1 MITTY
6 NNKNGSKNQEPIFN
20 YLIIFLI
27 SIFFISILE
36 KTKIINYLLYKINI
50 KYIIFIIFIAFSIAV
65 YNTIGDINY
74 FINRKKIIKIE
85 RIKEKLIKK
94 INRKKFAPIVL
105 KKLDPILNTN
115 IIDFKFKKEEEART
129 FFINIKKY
137 SIEKLLKIIN
147 NFTSVKAVKEEK
159 EKKQELINLY
169 LKLKRIEFI
178 KKEEEKRLKVF
189 ETRKIIEQLKQVEEQ
204 KEKKEEI
211 INLYLKLKRIEFIK
225 KEEEKRLKV
234 FETRKIIEQLKQ
246 VEEQKEE
253 KLKKIEITNL
263 IRIFKEVEEQEAKS
277 IAEAEAISL
286 IVNREEAPEEIEIK
300 RVKKLK
306 VKKIKDIEEIE
317 DYLKKS
323 TEKKRMQYKF
333 IELMKNNKLVSLK
346 NLNVARLQVCGD
358 FLLFLK
364 SQNNAYRLKKANLC
378 NNRFCPLCSSLRAK
392 KNAVIVLELM
402 EYIREIKKLEF
413 VFFTLTAPNIVGEKL
428 EEEIKEFNNSFKE
441 LMRSKEFRKVCKGY
455 IRKLEVTYNK
465 ERADFHPHF
474 HIVMAVN
481 KSYFKSKDYISTA
494 LLKTLW
500 RKFKKNDSIEAVD
513 MRKVKMNSI
522 KEVLEI
528 ATYCTKSSDLYDNG
542 QEVFDY
548 FYSALRGKQ
557 EITYSGIF
565 ADVKK
570 LRDNGELKI
579 ENIKSLEEL
588 QEKAVEKVWH
598 KWKKENQEYYKY
610 FKQELTKEEQERF
623 YNLDLANIIIN

>member
-1 MITTY
+1 MLTTY
-6 NNKNGSKNQEPIFN
+6 SIKNGSKNQGAILK
-20 YLIIFLI
+20 YITIFLI
-27 SIFFISILE
+27 SIFFIAILE
-36 KTKIINYLLYKINI
+36 KTKIINYLFLDLI
-50 KYIIFIIFIAFSIAV
+50 KKVNVNYIIFTGFFVAV
-65 YNTIGDINY
+65 YNTIGEIN
-74 FINRKKIIKIE
+74 FLINKKKILKIK

-94 INRKKFAPIVL
+94 IYRKKFAPIIL
-105 KKLDPILNTN
+105 KKLDPILNSY

-137 SIEKLLKIIN
+137 NIEKLLKIIN
-147 NFTSVKAVKEEK
+147 NFTSIKIVREEK
-159 EKKQELINLY
+159 EKKKEL
-169 LKLKRIEFI
+169 
-178 KKEEEKRLKVF
+178 
-189 ETRKIIEQLKQVEEQ
+189 
-204 KEKKEEI
+204 

-263 IRIFKEVEEQEAKS
+263 IRIIQLVEEQEAES

-286 IVNREEAPEEIEIK
+286 IVNREEASEEIEIK

-306 VKKIKDIEEIE
+306 VKKVKEIEEIE
-317 DYLKKS
+317 EYLKKP
-323 TEKKRMQYKF
+323 TQKKRMQYKF
-333 IELMKNNKLVSLK
+333 IELMKNNKLVNLK

-364 SQNNAYRLKKANLC
+364 SKNNAYRLKKANLC

-570 LRDNGELKI
+570 IRDSGELKI
-579 ENIKSLEEL
+579 ENIKSLEEI
-588 QEKAVEKVWH
+588 QEKAIEKVWH

>member
-1 MITTY
+1 MFTTY
-6 NNKNGSKNQEPIFN
+6 NNKNGSKNQEPILN
-20 YLIIFLI
+20 YSIIFLI
-27 SIFFISILE
+27 SIFFIGILE
-36 KTKIINYLLYKINI
+36 KTKIINYLLYKINV
-50 KYIIFIIFIAFSIAV
+50 KYIIFIGFFVAV

-94 INRKKFAPIVL
+94 FYKKEIVPIIV
-105 KKLDPILNTN
+105 KKLDPILNSEV
-115 IIDFKFKKEEEART
+115 IEFKFKREEEART
-129 FFINIKKY
+129 FLSNIKKY
-137 SIEKLLKIIN
+137 NIEKLLKIIN
-147 NFTSVKAVKEEK
+147 NFTFIKIVKEEK
-159 EKKQELINLY
+159 EK
-169 LKLKRIEFI
+169 
-178 KKEEEKRLKVF
+178 
-189 ETRKIIEQLKQVEEQ
+189 
-204 KEKKEEI
+204 
-211 INLYLKLKRIEFIK
+211 
-225 KEEEKRLKV
+225 
-234 FETRKIIEQLKQ
+234 
-246 VEEQKEE
+246 EE
-253 KLKKIEITNL
+253 KLKKVEIIKL
-263 IRIFKEVEEQEAKS
+263 IRIIEEVEEQEVKS

-286 IVNREEAPEEIEIK
+286 IVNREEASEEIEIK

-306 VKKIKDIEEIE
+306 VKKIKDIEEVE
-317 DYLKKS
+317 EYLKKP

-364 SQNNAYRLKKANLC
+364 SKNNAYRLKKANLC

-441 LMRSKEFRKVCKGY
+441 LIRSKEFRKVCKGY
-455 IRKLEVTYNK
+455 IRKLEVTYNR

-481 KSYFKSKDYISTA
+481 QSYFKSKDYISTA

-528 ATYCTKSSDLYDNG
+528 ATYCTKSSDLYNNG

-579 ENIKSLEEL
+579 ENIKSLEEI
-588 QEKAVEKVWH
+588 QEKAIEKVWH

-610 FKQELTKEEQERF
+610 FKQELTEAEQEKF
-623 YNLDLANIIIN
+623 YNLDLANININ

>member
-1 MITTY
+1 MFTTY
-6 NNKNGSKNQEPIFN
+6 NNKNGSKNQEPILN
-20 YLIIFLI
+20 YSIIFLI
-27 SIFFISILE
+27 SIFFIGILE
-36 KTKIINYLLYKINI
+36 KTKIINYLLYKINV
-50 KYIIFIIFIAFSIAV
+50 KYIIFIGFFVAV

-94 INRKKFAPIVL
+94 FYKKEIVPIIV
-105 KKLDPILNTN
+105 KKLDPILNSEV
-115 IIDFKFKKEEEART
+115 IEFKFKREEEARI
-129 FFINIKKY
+129 FLSNIKKY
-137 SIEKLLKIIN
+137 NIEKLLKIIN
-147 NFTSVKAVKEEK
+147 NFTSIKIVKEEK
-159 EKKQELINLY
+159 EKE
-169 LKLKRIEFI
+169 
-178 KKEEEKRLKVF
+178 
-189 ETRKIIEQLKQVEEQ
+189 
-204 KEKKEEI
+204 
-211 INLYLKLKRIEFIK
+211 
-225 KEEEKRLKV
+225 
-234 FETRKIIEQLKQ
+234 
-246 VEEQKEE
+246 EE
-253 KLKKIEITNL
+253 KLKKIEIIKL
-263 IRIFKEVEEQEAKS
+263 IRIIKEVEEQEVKS

-286 IVNREEAPEEIEIK
+286 IVNREEVTEEIEIK

-306 VKKIKDIEEIE
+306 VKKIKDIEEVE
-317 DYLKKS
+317 DYLKKP

-364 SQNNAYRLKKANLC
+364 SKNNAYRLKKANLC

-441 LMRSKEFRKVCKGY
+441 LIRSKEFRKVCKGY
-455 IRKLEVTYNK
+455 IRKLEVTYNR

-481 KSYFKSKDYISTA
+481 QSYFKSKDYISTA

-579 ENIKSLEEL
+579 ENIKSLEEI
-588 QEKAVEKVWH
+588 QEKAIEKVWH

-610 FKQELTKEEQERF
+610 FKQELTEEEQERF
-623 YNLDLANIIIN
+623 YNLDLANININ

>member
-1 MITTY
+1 MLTTY
-6 NNKNGSKNQEPIFN
+6 SIKNGSKNQGAILK
-20 YLIIFLI
+20 YITIFLI
-27 SIFFISILE
+27 SIFFIAILE
-36 KTKIINYLLYKINI
+36 KSKIINYLFLDLI
-50 KYIIFIIFIAFSIAV
+50 KKVNVNYIIFISFFLAV

-105 KKLDPILNTN
+105 KKLDPFLNSY

-129 FFINIKKY
+129 FFTNIKKY
-137 SIEKLLKIIN
+137 NIDKLLKIIN

-159 EKKQELINLY
+159 EKKQ
-169 LKLKRIEFI
+169 
-178 KKEEEKRLKVF
+178 
-189 ETRKIIEQLKQVEEQ
+189 
-204 KEKKEEI
+204 EI

-234 FETRKIIEQLKQ
+234 LETRKIIEQLKQ

-286 IVNREEAPEEIEIK
+286 IVNSEEASEEIEIK

-306 VKKIKDIEEIE
+306 VKKIKEIEEIE
-317 DYLKKS
+317 EYLKKP
-323 TEKKRMQYKF
+323 TQKKRMQYKF

-364 SQNNAYRLKKANLC
+364 SENNAYRLKKANLC

-570 LRDNGELKI
+570 LRDNCELKI

>member
-1 MITTY
+1 MLTTY
-6 NNKNGSKNQEPIFN
+6 SIKNGSKNQGAILK
-20 YLIIFLI
+20 YITIFLI
-27 SIFFISILE
+27 SIFFIAILE
-36 KTKIINYLLYKINI
+36 KTKIINYLFLDLI
-50 KYIIFIIFIAFSIAV
+50 KKVNVNYIIFTVFFVAV
-65 YNTIGDINY
+65 YNTIGDINF
-74 FINRKKIIKIE
+74 FINRKKVIKIK
-85 RIKEKLIKK
+85 RIEEKLIKK
-94 INRKKFAPIVL
+94 IYRKKFASVVL
-105 KKLDPILNTN
+105 KKLEPILNSY

-129 FFINIKKY
+129 LLSNIKKY
-137 SIEKLLKIIN
+137 NIEKLLKIIS
-147 NFTSVKAVKEEK
+147 NFTSVRAVREEK

-178 KKEEEKRLKVF
+178 KKEEEKRLKV
-189 ETRKIIEQLKQVEEQ
+189 L
-204 KEKKEEI
+204 
-211 INLYLKLKRIEFIK
+211 
-225 KEEEKRLKV
+225 
-234 FETRKIIEQLKQ
+234 ETRKIIEQLKQ

-253 KLKKIEITNL
+253 KLKKIEITKL
-263 IRIFKEVEEQEAKS
+263 IRIVKEVEEQEAKS

-286 IVNREEAPEEIEIK
+286 IVNREEASEEIEIK

-306 VKKIKDIEEIE
+306 VKKIKEIEEIE
-317 DYLKKS
+317 EYLKKP
-323 TEKKRMQYKF
+323 TQKKRMQYKF

-364 SQNNAYRLKKANLC
+364 SENNAYRLKKANLC

-455 IRKLEVTYNK
+455 IRKLEVTYNR

-494 LLKTLW
+494 LLKILW

-570 LRDNGELKI
+570 TKDNGELKI

>member
-1 MITTY
+1 MFTTY
-6 NNKNGSKNQEPIFN
+6 NNKNGSKNQEPILN
-20 YLIIFLI
+20 YSIIFLI
-27 SIFFISILE
+27 SIFFIGILE
-36 KTKIINYLLYKINI
+36 KTKIINYLLYKINV
-50 KYIIFIIFIAFSIAV
+50 KYIIFIGFFVAV

-94 INRKKFAPIVL
+94 FYKKEIVPIIV
-105 KKLDPILNTN
+105 KKLDPILNSEV
-115 IIDFKFKKEEEART
+115 IEFKFKREEEART
-129 FFINIKKY
+129 FLSNIKKY
-137 SIEKLLKIIN
+137 NIEKLLKIIN
-147 NFTSVKAVKEEK
+147 NFTFIKIVKEEK
-159 EKKQELINLY
+159 EK
-169 LKLKRIEFI
+169 
-178 KKEEEKRLKVF
+178 
-189 ETRKIIEQLKQVEEQ
+189 
-204 KEKKEEI
+204 
-211 INLYLKLKRIEFIK
+211 
-225 KEEEKRLKV
+225 
-234 FETRKIIEQLKQ
+234 
-246 VEEQKEE
+246 EE
-253 KLKKIEITNL
+253 KLKKVEIIKL
-263 IRIFKEVEEQEAKS
+263 IRIIDEVEEQEVKS

-286 IVNREEAPEEIEIK
+286 IVNREEASEEIEIK

-306 VKKIKDIEEIE
+306 VKKIKDIEEVE
-317 DYLKKS
+317 EYLKKP

-364 SQNNAYRLKKANLC
+364 SKNNAYRLKKANLC

-441 LMRSKEFRKVCKGY
+441 LIRSKEFRKVCKGY
-455 IRKLEVTYNK
+455 IRKLEVTYNR

-481 KSYFKSKDYISTA
+481 QSYFKSKDYISTA

-579 ENIKSLEEL
+579 ENIKSLEEI
-588 QEKAVEKVWH
+588 QEKAIEKVWH

-610 FKQELTKEEQERF
+610 FKQELTEAEQEKF
-623 YNLDLANIIIN
+623 YNLDLANININ

>member
-1 MITTY
+1 MFTTY
-6 NNKNGSKNQEPIFN
+6 NNKNGSKNQEPILN
-20 YLIIFLI
+20 YSIIFLI
-27 SIFFISILE
+27 SIFFIGILE
-36 KTKIINYLLYKINI
+36 KTKIINYLLYKINV
-50 KYIIFIIFIAFSIAV
+50 KYIIFIGFFVAV

-94 INRKKFAPIVL
+94 FYKKEIVPIIV
-105 KKLDPILNTN
+105 KKLDPILNSEV
-115 IIDFKFKKEEEART
+115 IEFKFKREEEART
-129 FFINIKKY
+129 FLSNIKKY
-137 SIEKLLKIIN
+137 NIEKLLKIIN
-147 NFTSVKAVKEEK
+147 NFTFIKIVKEEK
-159 EKKQELINLY
+159 EK
-169 LKLKRIEFI
+169 
-178 KKEEEKRLKVF
+178 
-189 ETRKIIEQLKQVEEQ
+189 
-204 KEKKEEI
+204 
-211 INLYLKLKRIEFIK
+211 
-225 KEEEKRLKV
+225 
-234 FETRKIIEQLKQ
+234 
-246 VEEQKEE
+246 EE
-253 KLKKIEITNL
+253 KLKKVEIIKL
-263 IRIFKEVEEQEAKS
+263 IRIIEEVEEQEVKS

-286 IVNREEAPEEIEIK
+286 IVNREEASEEIEIK

-306 VKKIKDIEEIE
+306 VKKIKDIEEVE
-317 DYLKKS
+317 EYLKKP

-364 SQNNAYRLKKANLC
+364 SKNNAYRLKKANLC

-441 LMRSKEFRKVCKGY
+441 LIRSKEFRKVCKGY
-455 IRKLEVTYNK
+455 IRKLEVTYNR

-481 KSYFKSKDYISTA
+481 QSYFKSKDYISTA

-579 ENIKSLEEL
+579 ENIKSLEEI
-588 QEKAVEKVWH
+588 QEKAIEKVWH

-610 FKQELTKEEQERF
+610 FKQELTEAEQEKF
-623 YNLDLANIIIN
+623 YNLDLANININ

>member
-1 MITTY
+1 MFTTY
-6 NNKNGSKNQEPIFN
+6 NNKNGSKNQEPILN
-20 YLIIFLI
+20 YSIIFLI
-27 SIFFISILE
+27 SIFFIGILE
-36 KTKIINYLLYKINI
+36 KTKIINYLLYKINV
-50 KYIIFIIFIAFSIAV
+50 KYIIFIGFFVAV

-94 INRKKFAPIVL
+94 FYKKEIVPIIV
-105 KKLDPILNTN
+105 KKLDPILNSEV
-115 IIDFKFKKEEEART
+115 IEFKFKREEEART
-129 FFINIKKY
+129 FLSNIKKY
-137 SIEKLLKIIN
+137 NIEKLLKIIN
-147 NFTSVKAVKEEK
+147 NFTFIKIVKEEK
-159 EKKQELINLY
+159 EKE
-169 LKLKRIEFI
+169 
-178 KKEEEKRLKVF
+178 
-189 ETRKIIEQLKQVEEQ
+189 
-204 KEKKEEI
+204 
-211 INLYLKLKRIEFIK
+211 
-225 KEEEKRLKV
+225 
-234 FETRKIIEQLKQ
+234 
-246 VEEQKEE
+246 EE
-253 KLKKIEITNL
+253 KLKKIEIIKL
-263 IRIFKEVEEQEAKS
+263 IRIIKEVEEQEVKS

-286 IVNREEAPEEIEIK
+286 IVNREEASEEIEIK

-306 VKKIKDIEEIE
+306 VKKIKDIEEVE
-317 DYLKKS
+317 DYLKKP

-364 SQNNAYRLKKANLC
+364 SKNNAYRLKKANLC

-402 EYIREIKKLEF
+402 EYIREINKLEF

-441 LMRSKEFRKVCKGY
+441 LIRSKEFRKVCKGY
-455 IRKLEVTYNK
+455 IRKLEVTYNR

-528 ATYCTKSSDLYDNG
+528 ASYCTKSSDLYDNG

-579 ENIKSLEEL
+579 ENIKSLEEI
-588 QEKAVEKVWH
+588 QEKAIEKVWH

-610 FKQELTKEEQERF
+610 FKQELTKEEQEKF
-623 YNLDLANIIIN
+623 YNLDLANININ

>member
-1 MITTY
+1 MFTTY
-6 NNKNGSKNQEPIFN
+6 NNKNRNKNQEAIFK
-20 YLIIFLI
+20 YIIIFLI
-27 SIFFISILE
+27 SILFISILE
-36 KTKIINYLLYKINI
+36 KTKIITYLLYKINI
-50 KYIIFIIFIAFSIAV
+50 KYIIFIAFSIAL

-74 FINRKKIIKIE
+74 FINRKKIIKIT

-94 INRKKFAPIVL
+94 FYKKEIVPIIL
-105 KKLDPILNTN
+105 KKLDPILNSKV
-115 IIDFKFKKEEEART
+115 IEFKFEREEEART
-129 FFINIKKY
+129 FFSNIKKY
-137 SIEKLLKIIN
+137 NIEKLLKIID
-147 NFTSVKAVKEEK
+147 NFTFIKAVKEEK
-159 EKKQELINLY
+159 EKK
-169 LKLKRIEFI
+169 
-178 KKEEEKRLKVF
+178 EEEK
-189 ETRKIIEQLKQVEEQ
+189 
-204 KEKKEEI
+204 
-211 INLYLKLKRIEFIK
+211 
-225 KEEEKRLKV
+225 
-234 FETRKIIEQLKQ
+234 
-246 VEEQKEE
+246 
-253 KLKKIEITNL
+253 KLKKIEIIKL
-263 IRIFKEVEEQEAKS
+263 IRIIKEVEEQEAKS

-286 IVNREEAPEEIEIK
+286 IVNREEASEEIEIK

-317 DYLKKS
+317 DYLKKP

-333 IELMKNNKLVSLK
+333 IELMKNNRLVSLK

-364 SQNNAYRLKKANLC
+364 SKNNAYRLKKANLC

-413 VFFTLTAPNIVGEKL
+413 VFFTLTAPNIVGEQL

-455 IRKLEVTYNK
+455 IRKLEVTFNR

-579 ENIKSLEEL
+579 ENIKSLEEI
-588 QEKAVEKVWH
+588 QEKAIEKVWH

-610 FKQELTKEEQERF
+610 FKQELTKEEQEKF
-623 YNLDLANIIIN
+623 YNLDLANININ

>member
-1 MITTY
+1 MI
-6 NNKNGSKNQEPIFN
+6 KR
-20 YLIIFLI
+20 
-27 SIFFISILE
+27 
-36 KTKIINYLLYKINI
+36 
-50 KYIIFIIFIAFSIAV
+50 
-65 YNTIGDINY
+65 DINY

-94 INRKKFAPIVL
+94 FYKKEIVPIIV
-105 KKLDPILNTN
+105 KKLDPILNSEV
-115 IIDFKFKKEEEART
+115 IEFKFKREEEART
-129 FFINIKKY
+129 FLSNIKKY
-137 SIEKLLKIIN
+137 NIEKLLKIIN
-147 NFTSVKAVKEEK
+147 NFTFIKIVKEEK
-159 EKKQELINLY
+159 EK
-169 LKLKRIEFI
+169 
-178 KKEEEKRLKVF
+178 
-189 ETRKIIEQLKQVEEQ
+189 
-204 KEKKEEI
+204 
-211 INLYLKLKRIEFIK
+211 
-225 KEEEKRLKV
+225 
-234 FETRKIIEQLKQ
+234 
-246 VEEQKEE
+246 EE
-253 KLKKIEITNL
+253 KLKKVEIIKL
-263 IRIFKEVEEQEAKS
+263 IRIIEEVEEQEVKS

-286 IVNREEAPEEIEIK
+286 IVNREEASEEIEIK

-306 VKKIKDIEEIE
+306 VKKIKDIEEVE
-317 DYLKKS
+317 EYLKKP

-364 SQNNAYRLKKANLC
+364 SKNNAYRLKKANLC

-441 LMRSKEFRKVCKGY
+441 LIRSKEFRKVCKGY
-455 IRKLEVTYNK
+455 IRKLEVTYNR

-481 KSYFKSKDYISTA
+481 QSYFKSKDYISTA

-542 QEVFDY
+542 QEVFDC

-579 ENIKSLEEL
+579 ENIKSLEEI
-588 QEKAVEKVWH
+588 QEKAIEKVWH

-610 FKQELTKEEQERF
+610 FKQELTEAEQEKF
-623 YNLDLANIIIN
+623 YNLDLANININ

>member
-1 MITTY
+1 MFTTY
-6 NNKNGSKNQEPIFN
+6 NNKNGSKNQEPILN
-20 YLIIFLI
+20 YSIIFLI
-27 SIFFISILE
+27 SIFFIGILE
-36 KTKIINYLLYKINI
+36 KTKIINYLLYKINV
-50 KYIIFIIFIAFSIAV
+50 KYIIFIGFFVAV

-94 INRKKFAPIVL
+94 FYKKEIVPIIV
-105 KKLDPILNTN
+105 KKLDPILNSEV
-115 IIDFKFKKEEEART
+115 IEFKFKREEEART
-129 FFINIKKY
+129 FLSNIKKY
-137 SIEKLLKIIN
+137 NIEKLLKIIN
-147 NFTSVKAVKEEK
+147 NFTSIKIVKEEK
-159 EKKQELINLY
+159 EK
-169 LKLKRIEFI
+169 
-178 KKEEEKRLKVF
+178 
-189 ETRKIIEQLKQVEEQ
+189 
-204 KEKKEEI
+204 
-211 INLYLKLKRIEFIK
+211 
-225 KEEEKRLKV
+225 
-234 FETRKIIEQLKQ
+234 
-246 VEEQKEE
+246 EE
-253 KLKKIEITNL
+253 KLKKVEIIKL
-263 IRIFKEVEEQEAKS
+263 IRIIEEVEEQEAKS

-286 IVNREEAPEEIEIK
+286 IVNREEASEEIEIK

-306 VKKIKDIEEIE
+306 VKKIRDIEEVE
-317 DYLKKS
+317 EYLKKP

-364 SQNNAYRLKKANLC
+364 SKNNAYRLKKANLC

-413 VFFTLTAPNIVGEKL
+413 VFFTLTAPNIIGEKL

-441 LMRSKEFRKVCKGY
+441 LIRSKEFRKVCKGY

-481 KSYFKSKDYISTA
+481 QSYFKSKDYISTA

-579 ENIKSLEEL
+579 ENIKSLEEI
-588 QEKAVEKVWH
+588 QEKAIEKVWH

-610 FKQELTKEEQERF
+610 FKQELTEAEQERF
-623 YNLDLANIIIN
+623 YNLDLANININ

>member
-1 MITTY
+1 MFTTY
-6 NNKNGSKNQEPIFN
+6 NNKNGSKNQEPILN
-20 YLIIFLI
+20 YSIIFLI
-27 SIFFISILE
+27 SIFFIGILE
-36 KTKIINYLLYKINI
+36 KTKIINYLLYKITV
-50 KYIIFIIFIAFSIAV
+50 KYIIFIGFFVAV

-85 RIKEKLIKK
+85 RIKEKLIK
-94 INRKKFAPIVL
+94 NFYKKEIVPIIV
-105 KKLDPILNTN
+105 KKLDPILNSEV
-115 IIDFKFKKEEEART
+115 IEFKFKREEEARI
-129 FFINIKKY
+129 FLSNIKKY
-137 SIEKLLKIIN
+137 NIEKLLKIIN
-147 NFTSVKAVKEEK
+147 NFTSIKIVKEEK
-159 EKKQELINLY
+159 EKE
-169 LKLKRIEFI
+169 
-178 KKEEEKRLKVF
+178 
-189 ETRKIIEQLKQVEEQ
+189 
-204 KEKKEEI
+204 
-211 INLYLKLKRIEFIK
+211 
-225 KEEEKRLKV
+225 
-234 FETRKIIEQLKQ
+234 
-246 VEEQKEE
+246 EE
-253 KLKKIEITNL
+253 KLKKIEIIKL
-263 IRIFKEVEEQEAKS
+263 IRIIKEVEEQEVKS

-286 IVNREEAPEEIEIK
+286 IVNREEVTEEIEIK

-306 VKKIKDIEEIE
+306 VKKIKDIEEVE
-317 DYLKKS
+317 DYLKKP

-364 SQNNAYRLKKANLC
+364 SKNNAYRLKKANLC

-441 LMRSKEFRKVCKGY
+441 LIRSKEFRKVCKGY
-455 IRKLEVTYNK
+455 IRKLEVTYNR

-481 KSYFKSKDYISTA
+481 QSYFKSKDYISTA

-579 ENIKSLEEL
+579 ENIKSLEEI
-588 QEKAVEKVWH
+588 QEKAIEKVWH

-610 FKQELTKEEQERF
+610 FKQELTEEEQERF
-623 YNLDLANIIIN
+623 YNLDLANININ

>member
-1 MITTY
+1 MFTTY
-6 NNKNGSKNQEPIFN
+6 NNKNGNKNQEPIFN

-27 SIFFISILE
+27 SIFFIIVLE

-50 KYIIFIIFIAFSIAV
+50 KYIIFVAFFIAL

-94 INRKKFAPIVL
+94 FYKKEIVPIIV
-105 KKLDPILNTN
+105 KKLDPILVFNKVEVIKTKKEK
-115 IIDFKFKKEEEART
+115 IKYRKKEEEART
-129 FFINIKKY
+129 FLSNIKKY
-137 SIEKLLKIIN
+137 NIEKLLKIVN
-147 NFTSVKAVKEEK
+147 NFTSIKAVKEEK
-159 EKKQELINLY
+159 EKE
-169 LKLKRIEFI
+169 
-178 KKEEEKRLKVF
+178 
-189 ETRKIIEQLKQVEEQ
+189 
-204 KEKKEEI
+204 
-211 INLYLKLKRIEFIK
+211 
-225 KEEEKRLKV
+225 
-234 FETRKIIEQLKQ
+234 
-246 VEEQKEE
+246 EE
-253 KLKKIEITNL
+253 KLKKIEITKI
-263 IRIFKEVEEQEAKS
+263 IRIIKEVEEQEAKS

-286 IVNREEAPEEIEIK
+286 IVNREEAIKEIEIK

-306 VKKIKDIEEIE
+306 VKKIKDIEEVE
-317 DYLKKS
+317 EYLKKP
-323 TEKKRMQYKF
+323 TQKKREQFKF

-364 SQNNAYRLKKANLC
+364 SKNNAYRLKKANLC

-413 VFFTLTAPNIVGEKL
+413 VFFTLTAPNIVGEQL

-455 IRKLEVTYNK
+455 IRKLEVTYNR

-481 KSYFKSKDYISTA
+481 HSYFKSKDYISTA

-513 MRKVKMNSI
+513 MKKVKMNSI

-579 ENIKSLEEL
+579 ENIKSLEEI
-588 QEKAVEKVWH
+588 QEKAIEKVWH

-610 FKQELTKEEQERF
+610 FKQELTEEEQERF
-623 YNLDLANIIIN
+623 YNLDLANININ

>member
-1 MITTY
+1 MLTTY
-6 NNKNGSKNQEPIFN
+6 SIKNGSKNQGAILK
-20 YLIIFLI
+20 YITIFLI
-27 SIFFISILE
+27 SIFFIAILE
-36 KTKIINYLLYKINI
+36 KSKIINYLFLDLI
-50 KYIIFIIFIAFSIAV
+50 KKVNVNYIIFISFFVAVINSI
-65 YNTIGDINY
+65 GEIN
-74 FINRKKIIKIE
+74 FLINRKKIIKIE

-94 INRKKFAPIVL
+94 IYRKKFAPIVL
-105 KKLDPILNTN
+105 KKLDPILNSEVIN
-115 IIDFKFKKEEEART
+115 FKFKKEEEART
-129 FFINIKKY
+129 LLINIKKY
-137 SIEKLLKIIN
+137 NIEKLLKIIK
-147 NFTSVKAVKEEK
+147 NFTSIKIVREE
-159 EKKQELINLY
+159 
-169 LKLKRIEFI
+169 
-178 KKEEEKRLKVF
+178 
-189 ETRKIIEQLKQVEEQ
+189 

-234 FETRKIIEQLKQ
+234 LETRKIIEQLKQ

-263 IRIFKEVEEQEAKS
+263 IRIIQLVEEQEAES

-286 IVNREEAPEEIEIK
+286 IVNREEASEEIEIK

-306 VKKIKDIEEIE
+306 VKKIKEIEEIE
-317 DYLKKS
+317 EYLKKP
-323 TEKKRMQYKF
+323 TQKKRMQYKF
-333 IELMKNNKLVSLK
+333 IELMKNNKLVNLK

-364 SQNNAYRLKKANLC
+364 SKNNAYRLKKANLC

-565 ADVKK
+565 TDVKK
-570 LRDNGELKI
+570 IRDSGELKI
-579 ENIKSLEEL
+579 ENIKSLEEI
-588 QEKAVEKVWH
+588 QEKAIEKVWH

>member
-6 NNKNGSKNQEPIFN
+6 NNKNGSKNQEPIFK
-20 YLIIFLI
+20 YIIIFLI
-27 SIFFISILE
+27 SMIFITLLE
-36 KTKIINYLLYKINI
+36 KTKIINYLFYKINVN
-50 KYIIFIIFIAFSIAV
+50 YIIFVVFSIAV

-74 FINRKKIIKIE
+74 FINRKKVIKIK
-85 RIKEKLIKK
+85 RIEEKIIKK
-94 INRKKFAPIVL
+94 IYRKKFAPIVL
-105 KKLDPILNTN
+105 KKLEPIFNSN

-129 FFINIKKY
+129 LLSNIKKY
-137 SIEKLLKIIN
+137 NIEKLLKIIK
-147 NFTSVKAVKEEK
+147 NFTSIKIVREEK

-178 KKEEEKRLKVF
+178 KKEEEKRLKIF

-225 KEEEKRLKV
+225 KEEEKRLKI

-253 KLKKIEITNL
+253 KLKKIEIIKL

-286 IVNREEAPEEIEIK
+286 IVNREEVEEIEIK

-306 VKKIKDIEEIE
+306 IKDIEEVE
-317 DYLKKS
+317 EYLKKP

-364 SQNNAYRLKKANLC
+364 SENNAYRLKKANLC

-441 LMRSKEFRKVCKGY
+441 LMRSKEFRKVSKGY

-557 EITYSGIF
+557 EITYSGIL

-570 LRDNGELKI
+570 IRDNGELKI

-588 QEKAVEKVWH
+588 QEKAIEKVWH

>member
-1 MITTY
+1 MFTTY
-6 NNKNGSKNQEPIFN
+6 NNKNRNKNQEPIFN

-50 KYIIFIIFIAFSIAV
+50 KYIIFVAFFIAL

-74 FINRKKIIKIE
+74 FINRKKIIKIT

-94 INRKKFAPIVL
+94 FYKKEIVPIIV
-105 KKLDPILNTN
+105 KKLDPILNSEV
-115 IIDFKFKKEEEART
+115 IEFKFKREEEART
-129 FFINIKKY
+129 FLSNIKKY
-137 SIEKLLKIIN
+137 NIEKLLKIVN
-147 NFTSVKAVKEEK
+147 NFTSIKAVKEEK
-159 EKKQELINLY
+159 EKE
-169 LKLKRIEFI
+169 
-178 KKEEEKRLKVF
+178 
-189 ETRKIIEQLKQVEEQ
+189 
-204 KEKKEEI
+204 
-211 INLYLKLKRIEFIK
+211 
-225 KEEEKRLKV
+225 
-234 FETRKIIEQLKQ
+234 
-246 VEEQKEE
+246 EE
-253 KLKKIEITNL
+253 KLKKIEIIKL
-263 IRIFKEVEEQEAKS
+263 IRIIKEVEEQEVKS

-286 IVNREEAPEEIEIK
+286 IVNREEASEEIEIK

-306 VKKIKDIEEIE
+306 VKKIKDIEEVE
-317 DYLKKS
+317 DYLKKP

-364 SQNNAYRLKKANLC
+364 SKNNAYRLKKANLC

-402 EYIREIKKLEF
+402 EYIREINKLEF

-428 EEEIKEFNNSFKE
+428 EEEIKEFNNCFKE
-441 LMRSKEFRKVCKGY
+441 LIRSKEFRKVCKGY
-455 IRKLEVTYNK
+455 IRKLEVTYNR

-579 ENIKSLEEL
+579 ENIKSLEEI
-588 QEKAVEKVWH
+588 QEKAIEKVWH

-610 FKQELTKEEQERF
+610 FKQELTEEEQERF
-623 YNLDLANIIIN
+623 YNLDLANININ

>member
-1 MITTY
+1 MFTTY
-6 NNKNGSKNQEPIFN
+6 NNKNGSKNQEPILN
-20 YLIIFLI
+20 YSIIFLI
-27 SIFFISILE
+27 SIFFIGILE
-36 KTKIINYLLYKINI
+36 KTKIINYLLYKINV
-50 KYIIFIIFIAFSIAV
+50 KYIIFIGFFVAV

-94 INRKKFAPIVL
+94 FYTKEIVPIIV
-105 KKLDPILNTN
+105 KKLDPILNSEV
-115 IIDFKFKKEEEART
+115 IEFKFKREEEART
-129 FFINIKKY
+129 FLSNIKKY
-137 SIEKLLKIIN
+137 NIEKLLKIIN
-147 NFTSVKAVKEEK
+147 NFTSIKIVKEEK
-159 EKKQELINLY
+159 EK
-169 LKLKRIEFI
+169 
-178 KKEEEKRLKVF
+178 
-189 ETRKIIEQLKQVEEQ
+189 
-204 KEKKEEI
+204 
-211 INLYLKLKRIEFIK
+211 
-225 KEEEKRLKV
+225 
-234 FETRKIIEQLKQ
+234 
-246 VEEQKEE
+246 EE
-253 KLKKIEITNL
+253 KLKKVEIIKL
-263 IRIFKEVEEQEAKS
+263 IRIIEEVEEQEAKT

-286 IVNREEAPEEIEIK
+286 IVNREEVSEEIEIK

-306 VKKIKDIEEIE
+306 VKKIRDIEEVE
-317 DYLKKS
+317 EYLKKP

-364 SQNNAYRLKKANLC
+364 SKNNAYRLKKANLC

-402 EYIREIKKLEF
+402 EYIREIKKFEF

-441 LMRSKEFRKVCKGY
+441 LIRSKEFRKVCKGY
-455 IRKLEVTYNK
+455 IRKLEVTYNR

-481 KSYFKSKDYISTA
+481 QSYFKSKDYISTA

-528 ATYCTKSSDLYDNG
+528 ASYCTKSSDLYDNG

-579 ENIKSLEEL
+579 ENIKSLEEI
-588 QEKAVEKVWH
+588 QEKAIEKVWH

-610 FKQELTKEEQERF
+610 FKQELTEAEQEKF
-623 YNLDLANIIIN
+623 YNLDLANININ

>member
-1 MITTY
+1 MLTTY
-6 NNKNGSKNQEPIFN
+6 SIKNRSKNQGAILK
-20 YLIIFLI
+20 YITIFLI
-27 SIFFISILE
+27 SIFFLVILE
-36 KTKIINYLLYKINI
+36 KTEVISYLFLDLIKKVNIN
-50 KYIIFIIFIAFSIAV
+50 YIIFTGFFVAV
-65 YNTIGDINY
+65 YNTIGEIN
-74 FINRKKIIKIE
+74 FLINKKKIIKIK

-94 INRKKFAPIVL
+94 IYRKKFVPIIL
-105 KKLDPILNTN
+105 KKLDPILNSY

-137 SIEKLLKIIN
+137 NIEKLLKIIN

-159 EKKQELINLY
+159 EKKQE
-169 LKLKRIEFI
+169 
-178 KKEEEKRLKVF
+178 
-189 ETRKIIEQLKQVEEQ
+189 
-204 KEKKEEI
+204 I

-225 KEEEKRLKV
+225 KEEEKRLKIL
-234 FETRKIIEQLKQ
+234 ETRKIIEQLKQ

-263 IRIFKEVEEQEAKS
+263 IRVIQLVEEQEAKS

-286 IVNREEAPEEIEIK
+286 IVNREEASEEIEIK

-364 SQNNAYRLKKANLC
+364 SKNNAYRLKKANLC

-557 EITYSGIF
+557 EITYSGTF

>member
-50 KYIIFIIFIAFSIAV
+50 KYIIFIAFSIAV
-65 YNTIGDINY
+65 YNMIGDINY

-178 KKEEEKRLKVF
+178 KKEEEKRLKVL

-234 FETRKIIEQLKQ
+234 FEARKIIEQLKQ

-253 KLKKIEITNL
+253 KLKKVEITNL
-263 IRIFKEVEEQEAKS
+263 IKIIELVEEQEAKS

-286 IVNREEAPEEIEIK
+286 IVNREEVEEVEIK

-306 VKKIKDIEEIE
+306 IKDIEEVE
-317 DYLKKS
+317 EYLKKP

-333 IELMKNNKLVSLK
+333 IELMKNNKLVNLK
-346 NLNVARLQVCGD
+346 NLNVGRLRMCGD

-364 SQNNAYRLKKANLC
+364 SENNAYRLKKANLC

-392 KNAVIVLELM
+392 KNAVIILELL
-402 EYIREIKKLEF
+402 EYIREVKNYEF
-413 VFFTLTAPNIVGEKL
+413 IFVTLTAPNVLGEKL
-428 EEEIKEFNNSFKE
+428 EEEIESFNKAYKE
-441 LMRSKEFRKVCKGY
+441 LMRTKELNKISKGY
-455 IRKLEVTYNK
+455 IRKLEVTYNA
-465 ERADFHPHF
+465 EANTYHPHF
-474 HIVMAVN
+474 HIILAVN
-481 KSYFKSKDYISTA
+481 KSYFKSKDYISIE
-494 LLKTLW
+494 LLKKLW
-500 RKFKKNDSIEAVD
+500 RRCKKDETITQVD
-513 MRKVKMNSI
+513 MKKVKMNSI

-528 ATYCTKSSDLYDNG
+528 ASYCTKSSDLYDNG
-542 QEVFDY
+542 QEVFDT
-548 FYSALRGKQ
+548 FYGALRGKQ

-565 ADVKK
+565 SEVKK
-570 LRDNGELKI
+570 IRDDGELVT
-579 ENIKSLEEL
+579 ENIESLKEL
-588 QEKAVEKVWH
+588 QEVAIKKVWH
-598 KWKKENQEYYKY
+598 KWKKENKEY
-610 FKQELTKEEQERF
+610 FKYIEQELTKEEQERF
-623 YNLDLANIIIN
+623 YNLDLANININ